1 LRLWLALLVAAMGCA
16 GCVTMDAAECRSAK
30 WFDVGYRDGLAGLR
44 PMDGFY
50 DYECG
55 KQGVLPDLKAY
66 MTGWQDGK
74 WEYDDRVLSG
84 AKE

>member
-1 LRLWLALLVAAMGCA
+1 LRLWLALLVAAVGCA

-30 WFDVGYRDGLAGLR
+30 WSDVGYRDGLAGLR
-44 PMDGFY
+44 PMDAFY

-74 WEYDDRVLSG
+74 WEYDHRVLGG
-84 AKE
+84 AQE